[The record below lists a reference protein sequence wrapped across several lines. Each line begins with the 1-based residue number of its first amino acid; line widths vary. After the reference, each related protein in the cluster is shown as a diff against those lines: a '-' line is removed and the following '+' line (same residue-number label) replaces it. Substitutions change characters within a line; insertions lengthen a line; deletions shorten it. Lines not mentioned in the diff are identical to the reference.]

1 MTSTLSGSSLS
12 DLSERLQ
19 KANAEFTRHYPGE
32 TGGRQPV
39 HTVYGGA
46 HLFKSDSAK
55 RLGSLARRSLDQFA
69 PDFLTFARAIDLP
82 GESEL
87 PESFD
92 EATELLAF
100 LTEEP
105 ERARKEK
112 KGAWLAHTIYRR
124 VVEKLERE
132 PVEDFRI
139 DFEDGYGNRPDDEED
154 GHAVSAAEETAEGSK
169 NGTLPPFIGIRIKPF
184 NEELRAR
191 SFRTL
196 DIFVSTLVERNQGQ
210 LPENFVVTLPKIT
223 ISEQVSTLV
232 ALLAQLEKQL
242 KALPQPETN
251 GEDSAET
258 EVKGE

>member
-1 MTSTLSGSSLS
+1 MNIDEIIQPL
-12 DLSERLQ
+12 RQ
-19 KANAEFTRHYPGE
+19 ANEEFSRRYPGE
-32 TGGRQPV
+32 TGRRQPV

-46 HLFKSDSAK
+46 HLFKSDSAR

-82 GESEL
+82 GASEL
-87 PESFD
+87 PEIVD
-92 EATELLAF
+92 EANELVSL
-100 LTEEP
+100 LRNEP
-105 ERARKEK
+105 EQARKEK
-112 KGAWLAHTIYRR
+112 KAAWLAYTIYRR
-124 VVEKLERE
+124 VIEKLQHE

-154 GHAVSAAEETAEGSK
+154 GHAVSAAEETAEGGK

-210 LPENFVVTLPKIT
+210 LPENFVVTLP
-223 ISEQVSTLV
+223 
-232 ALLAQLEKQL
+232 
-242 KALPQPETN
+242 
-251 GEDSAET
+251 
-258 EVKGE
+258 